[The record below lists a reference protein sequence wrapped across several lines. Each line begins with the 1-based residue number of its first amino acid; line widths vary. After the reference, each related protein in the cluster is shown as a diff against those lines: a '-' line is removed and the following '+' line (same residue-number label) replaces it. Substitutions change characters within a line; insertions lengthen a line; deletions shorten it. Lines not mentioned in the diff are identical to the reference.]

1 MDLKALTILL
11 TLLLAGCSTTATGS
25 LCTAGPIVPD
35 PGAVNRWTDN
45 EKDQLLVLNRSG
57 AEICG
62 WRKP

>member
-1 MDLKALTILL
+1 MDLKTLTILL

-25 LCTAGPIVPD
+25 LCTVGPFIHD
-35 PGAVNRWTDN
+35 PGAVDRWTAN